1 MTTDE
6 AFIAELRAAI
16 LGDALNLYLKM
27 IGEKKPATVQD
38 AGWRAFIEW
47 VQTNG
52 PQGMAAARA
61 VIRQV
66 MCDTMSNTLAVFDG
80 SSNLATMRED
90 IVILYGGYDGQE
102 IQDNLTDYFWE
113 QELEEEEAQN

>member
-6 AFIAELRAAI
+6 AFIAELRTAV
-16 LGDALNLYLKM
+16 LGDNLELYLKM
-27 IGEKKPATVQD
+27 IADKNPATVKD
-38 AGWRAFIEW
+38 AGWRAYIEW

-52 PQGMAAARA
+52 PSRTAAARA

-66 MCDTMSNTLAVFDG
+66 MCDTLSKTLAVFDG

-90 IVILYGGYDGQE
+90 IVILYDRQE
-102 IQDNLTDYFWE
+102 IQDSLTDHFWE
-113 QELEEEEAQN
+113 QEEDEEDKKSKD